1 MSSTPKR
8 RIVLVSRKTRV
19 QELTERF
26 NTWPQAKFYL
36 EHNQLDVLD
45 YVREHEVYM
54 RRLADAERT
63 LSGRGRFQ
71 LLERSF
77 LPNYRFDPDDIV
89 VVLGQDGLVANMLKY
104 LRGQPVI
111 AVNPDPRR
119 WEGRLLPF
127 APEDLGDVVQRAIDG
142 RCRYE
147 SITFAEARTNDGQ
160 RLLGVNDLFIG
171 PKSHT
176 SARYALQW
184 RGQQEEQSS
193 SGVIVSTGF
202 GSSGWFKSILAGAM
216 GVTRGIAREPDHPL
230 AGGFEWQARKLWFT
244 VREPFP
250 SRTSGAR
257 LVFGEIEASDQLRLE
272 SHMPENGVVFS
283 DGIESDFLGFNSG
296 TVLTVGVAAEHG
308 KLVVH

>member
-1 MSSTPKR
+1 MGAGQKLR
-8 RIVLVSRKTRV
+8 FILVSRKTRL

-36 EHNQLDVLD
+36 EHNHVDAVD
-45 YVREHEVYM
+45 YLREHDVYTQQ
-54 RRLADAERT
+54 LLEAERV
-63 LSGRGRFQ
+63 LKGQGRFQ

-77 LPNYRFDPDDIV
+77 LPDYRFSPDDIV
-89 VVLGQDGLVANMLKY
+89 VVVGQDGLVANTVKY
-104 LRGQPVI
+104 LQGQPVI
-111 AVNPDPRR
+111 GVNPDPRR

-127 APEDLGDVVQRAIDG
+127 VLPELPEVVQRARDG
-142 RCRYE
+142 KSQCK

-171 PKSHT
+171 PRSHT

-193 SGVIVSTGF
+193 SGIIVSTGF

-216 GVTRGIAREPDHPL
+216 GVTGQQSHPL
-230 AGGFEWQARKLWFT
+230 AGGFEWQAKKLYFT

-257 LVFGEIEASDQLRLE
+257 LVFGAIEGDDCLRLE

-283 DGIESDFLGFNSG
+283 DGIESDYLSFNSG
-296 TVLTVGVAAEHG
+296 TVLTVGVAAEYG
-308 KLVVH
+308 QLVVH

>member
-1 MSSTPKR
+1 MAASRKVR
-8 RIVLVSRKTRV
+8 FVLVSRKTRL

-36 EHNQLDVLD
+36 EHAHVDAEDYLREHDV
-45 YVREHEVYM
+45 YVRQLLE
-54 RRLADAERT
+54 AERI
-63 LSGRGRFQ
+63 LKGQGRFQ
-71 LLERSF
+71 LLERGF
-77 LPNYRFDPDDIV
+77 LPDYRFSPDDIV
-89 VVLGQDGLVANMLKY
+89 VVVGQDGLVANTLKY
-104 LRGQPVI
+104 LSGQPVI
-111 AVNPDPRR
+111 GVNPDPQR

-127 APEDLGDVVQRAIDG
+127 VPAELAEVVQRTLAG
-142 RCRYE
+142 KTRCQ

-184 RGQQEEQSS
+184 HGQQEEQSS
-193 SGVIVSTGF
+193 SGIIVSTGF
-202 GSSGWFKSILAGAM
+202 GSSGWFKSILAGAV
-216 GVTRGIAREPDHPL
+216 GVTRGVTGQESHPL
-230 AGGFEWQARKLWFT
+230 ANGFDWQARKLYFT

-257 LVFGEIEASDQLRLE
+257 LVFGAIEGEDCLRLE

-283 DGIESDFLGFNSG
+283 DGIESDYLNFNSG
-296 TVLTVGVAAEHG
+296 TILTVGVAADRG
-308 KLVVH
+308 QLIVR

>member
-1 MSSTPKR
+1 MGASQNLR
-8 RIVLVSRKTRV
+8 FILVSRKTRL
-19 QELTERF
+19 QELIERF

-36 EHNQLDVLD
+36 EHNQVDAGD
-45 YVREHEVYM
+45 YLREHDTYM
-54 RRLADAERT
+54 QQLLEAERV
-63 LSGRGRFQ
+63 LKGQGRFQ

-77 LPNYRFDPDDIV
+77 LPDYRFNPDDIV
-89 VVLGQDGLVANMLKY
+89 VVVGQDGLVANTLKY
-104 LRGQPVI
+104 LQGQPVI
-111 AVNPDPRR
+111 GVNPDPKR

-127 APEDLGDVVQRAIDG
+127 ALAELADVVQKTRDG
-142 RCRYE
+142 CSKCK

-176 SARYALQW
+176 SARYALHW
-184 RGQQEEQSS
+184 HGQQEEQSS
-193 SGVIVSTGF
+193 SGIIVSTGF
-202 GSSGWFKSILAGAM
+202 GSSGWFKSILAGAI
-216 GVTRGIAREPDHPL
+216 GVTGQQDHPL
-230 AGGFEWQARKLWFT
+230 AGGFEWQAKKLYFT

-257 LVFGEIEASDQLRLE
+257 LVFGAIEGEDQLRLE

-283 DGIESDFLGFNSG
+283 DGIESDFLSFNSG

-308 KLVVH
+308 QLVVH